1 MNRVRRPPPTHHAG
15 NEPSVDG
22 APLAEG
28 EVGSMTD
35 GTAFLGLF
43 RYFQKYGPVYKLCF
57 GPKSFIVV
65 SDPTIIKYILKTN
78 TLAYDKVR
86 TCEKRSIPQS
96 IHLSAHQM
104 AHVHSLLIPSP
115 ATPSVQGILAEILEP
130 IMGKGL
136 IPADNETW
144 KIRRRAIVPAF
155 HQKWL
160 EHMIG

>member
-1 MNRVRRPPPTHHAG
+1 MLSVVPFHPG

-65 SDPTIIKYILKTN
+65 SDPTIIKFILKTN

-86 TCEKRSIPQS
+86 TARV
-96 IHLSAHQM
+96 L
-104 AHVHSLLIPSP
+104 VVL
-115 ATPSVQGILAEILEP
+115 
-130 IMGKGL
+130 
-136 IPADNETW
+136 D
-144 KIRRRAIVPAF
+144 
-155 HQKWL
+155 
-160 EHMIG
+160 

>member
-1 MNRVRRPPPTHHAG
+1 MPTGLSTKSITQMLTGFSYQPG

-28 EVGSMTD
+28 EVSTMAD

-43 RYFQKYGPVYKLCF
+43 SYFKKYGSVYKLCF

-65 SDPTIIKYILKTN
+65 SDPVIAKHILKTN
-78 TLAYDKVR
+78 ALAYDKVSR
-86 TCEKRSIPQS
+86 WLPGAGLVDRGAEVVVFP
-96 IHLSAHQM
+96 LF
-104 AHVHSLLIPSP
+104 
-115 ATPSVQGILAEILEP
+115 QGVLAEILEP

-144 KIRRRAIVPAF
+144 KVRRRAIVPAF

-160 EHMIG
+160 EHMVR

>member
-1 MNRVRRPPPTHHAG
+1 M
-15 NEPSVDG
+15 DG

-86 TCEKRSIPQS
+86 TGGQRSIPRS
-96 IHLSAHQM
+96 IHASDHQM
-104 AHVHSLLIPSP
+104 ARVRMYSYIPFYIPFFST
-115 ATPSVQGILAEILEP
+115 TPSVCVCRAS
-130 IMGKGL
+130 
-136 IPADNETW
+136 W
-144 KIRRRAIVPAF
+144 RRFWSPSWARASSPRTTRRGRSAAAPSSRPSTRS
-155 HQKWL
+155 
-160 EHMIG
+160 GSST